1 MTTPILT
8 QSEYRINTDC
18 VNEFISFIVPVFNE
32 EEVLPQFFD
41 EFTQFLCQNKFN
53 NYEIVFVDDGSS
65 DRSLKYMRSLV
76 QTNSRVKVVC
86 LSRNFGKEIALAAGL
101 DHASGDAVIPIDAD
115 LQHPFPVI
123 LEFVEH
129 WRDGF
134 DVVYAVQTERRQSW
148 ARRQL
153 SKVFHYVFSKLGNNG
168 NAQQNAGDFRLLSRR
183 AVNSLNAMREKHRVM
198 KGLYSYIGLPQKPV
212 YFSANERRA
221 GTSKWG
227 FFKLFLLSIESIT
240 CVTTAP
246 LRLATIFG
254 LASACLAITYAF
266 FVVVKTLIY
275 GNPVDGYPTLVT
287 IILLLGGIQL
297 LSLGVIGE
305 YLGRVFNETKNRPL
319 YFVEEVFESKSAAQ
333 KKKAA

>member
-1 MTTPILT
+1 MV
-8 QSEYRINTDC
+8 ED
-18 VNEFISFIVPVFNE
+18 FISFIVPVYNE
-32 EEVLPQFFD
+32 EEVLPQFYS
-41 EFTQFLCQNKFN
+41 EFTHFLTENSFE

-65 DRSLKYMRSLV
+65 DLSLKYMREL
-76 QTNSRVKVVC
+76 THLDHRVRVVC

-101 DHASGDAVIPIDAD
+101 DHAEGDAVIPIDAD

-123 LEFVEH
+123 LEFVKH
-129 WRDGF
+129 WRDGY
-134 DVVYAVQTERRQSW
+134 DVVYAVQQGRKQSWLRRQMSR
-148 ARRQL
+148 A
-153 SKVFHYVFSKLGNNG
+153 FHYVFSRLGEQG
-168 NAQQNAGDFRLLSRR
+168 SRQQNAGDFRLLSRR

-198 KGLYSYIGLPQKPV
+198 KGLYSYIGLPQKAV
-212 YFSANERRA
+212 YFTANERRA
-221 GTSKWG
+221 GTTKWG
-227 FFKLFLLSIESIT
+227 FFKLFFLSIESIT

-254 LASACLAITYAF
+254 LTSAILAITYAF
-266 FVVVKTLIY
+266 IVVLQTLIY

-287 IILLLGGIQL
+287 LVLLLGGIQL

-319 YFVEEVFESKSAAQ
+319 YFVEEVFGSKTAGN